1 MRRQEYIKLVN
12 DWNEFLL
19 KESLIKEDLLVE
31 SILLEEGYL
40 SDIAKEV
47 GKKGILF
54 LLANVISS
62 SPVHSKDTSV
72 SPIGEKRA
80 ELRAALGPDLS
91 SEIERR
97 ALEPEAQ
104 EAAEEII
111 ARLKTK
117 NTGDSDNQASFKG
130 FLTPEDLERFH
141 RETGKKV
148 FSQENMSIT
157 SLPGVY
163 VKETFELDR
172 ASGKEL
178 SKIIEKAKKIYN
190 EELDERTFLITVNG
204 KKYAVVVEADE
215 ENSKNNVTRLLNRWS
230 INIANSITELV
241 ITEINSNDKKLIER
255 AQECRLV
262 LNRMIAD
269 NAYAN
274 FSSGKYFASFVSA
287 NDYKDYFWNCT
298 KSEVNRV
305 ENPPDFSYDNS
316 SLSGVITFSIGYFKS
331 RQKKQEA
338 ILIHELGHLLSDQSG
353 TEIVDTH
360 LLKKFYRFLANKKHS
375 KVKKFN
381 LKDIGEFLLRE
392 ELSDHDIHASG
403 MLSLLSKKS
412 KRIILKASRAF
423 ANQLLGGGAIEA
435 IDDQNFSFIISIGQA
450 YYSNLEERIEN
461 MLTVANSIYTI
472 EGSDPNAAKLL
483 KMLKKK
489 NPSMEKQD
497 LQNLFDEKYIEFVSL
512 KRETYFKSLI
522 NDILESGFFDL
533 NFENM
538 DSSILNKRRAKR
550 IIRSFINKK
559 TRGKKHFKNF
569 DDQRLMRLIN
579 LSGFDDNPAVGARR
593 VEASLRNLI
602 RLADENIQK
611 HAGHD
616 HEQN

>member
-1 MRRQEYIKLVN
+1 MNRIEYIELVN

-19 KESLIKEDLLVE
+19 KESLRKEDLLVE

-47 GKKGILF
+47 GRKGILY
-54 LLANVISS
+54 LLANIISS
-62 SPVHSKDTSV
+62 SPVYSKDTTSPTV
-72 SPIGEKRA
+72 SAIGEKRA
-80 ELRAALGPDLS
+80 ELRAALGPDKRK
-91 SEIERR
+91 EIERR
-97 ALEPEAQ
+97 AQEPEVRD
-104 EAAEEII
+104 AAEKII
-111 ARLKTK
+111 ARLKTQ
-117 NTGDSDNQASFKG
+117 NTGESDNQDRFKG

-178 SKIIEKAKKIYN
+178 SKIIEKAKKIYD

-204 KKYAVVVEADE
+204 KKYAVVIEADE

-230 INIANSITELV
+230 INIANAITDLV
-241 ITEINSNDKKLIER
+241 VTEIDSNDKKLIER
-255 AQECRLV
+255 AQECRLR
-262 LNRMIAD
+262 LTSMIAN

-274 FSSGKYFASFVSA
+274 FSSGKYLASFVSA
-287 NDYKDYFWNCT
+287 DAYKQYFWNCT
-298 KSEVNRV
+298 EDEVNRT
-305 ENPPDFSYDNS
+305 ENPPDFRYDNS
-316 SLSGVITFSIGYFKS
+316 KLSGVITFSIGFFKS
-331 RQKKQEA
+331 RQKKLEA
-338 ILIHELGHLLSDQSG
+338 VLIHELGHLLSDQSG
-353 TEIVDTH
+353 TEIVATH
-360 LLKKFYRFLANKKHS
+360 LLKKFYRYLVSKNYA

-392 ELSDHDIHASG
+392 ELSDHGMHVGG

-435 IDDQNFSFIISIGQA
+435 IDDQNFSFIISIHQA

-461 MLTVANSIYTI
+461 MLTVVNSIYTF
-472 EGSDPNAAKLL
+472 EDSDPNAAKLL

-489 NPSMEKQD
+489 NPSMGKQD
-497 LQNLFDEKYIEFVSL
+497 LQNLFDEKYIEFISL

-522 NDILESGFFDL
+522 NDILESSFFDL
-533 NFENM
+533 DFENM
-538 DSSILNKRRAKR
+538 NFSMLNKRKAKR

-559 TRGKKHFKNF
+559 TRGKKHFENF
-569 DDQRLMRLIN
+569 DDQRLMRLLN
-579 LSGFDDNPAVGARR
+579 FHGFENNPVEGARLL
-593 VEASLRNLI
+593 EASLTNILK
-602 RLADENIQK
+602 LADENIQK

-616 HEQN
+616 H